1 MNDISQLL
9 PPSASQLERDL
20 VETFHAHLQTL
31 LYTPDPFI
39 FIEFAD
45 LWKENLP
52 VGPSVKSPAAIP
64 IRYLWDP
71 WRCPERF
78 LPYLACVLSVNPL
91 IFNFKDNQG
100 NYEPGVRAFI
110 ANSVKIHERA
120 GTRWSLRNAVKL
132 LGYTIADDGI
142 KFVTDDPSNRAY
154 RLNRWMEYEVTV
166 KTLIPNHL
174 VDSLWQLIESTAPL
188 RCRLV
193 KLIYEA
199 LQYYDGIDKD
209 DDSMQTALTYD
220 GTYTYGEII

>member
-31 LYTPDPFI
+31 LYTPDPFT
-39 FIEFAD
+39 FIEFTE
-45 LWKENLP
+45 LWEDHVGKP
-52 VGPSVKSPAAIP
+52 VVESPAAIP

-91 IFNFKDNQG
+91 IFNFKDNEG
-100 NYEPGVRAFI
+100 RYTPGVRAFI

-120 GTRWSLRNAVKL
+120 GTHWSLRNAVKL

-142 KFVTDDPSNRAY
+142 AFVKDDP
-154 RLNRWMEYEVTV
+154 LNRWMEYEVTV

-174 VDSLWQLIESTAPL
+174 VDSLWHLIESTAPL

-193 KLIYEA
+193 KLIYGL
-199 LQYYDGIDKD
+199 LQQYDGIDKN
-209 DDSMQTALTYD
+209 DDSMKTALTYD

>member
-31 LYTPDPFI
+31 LYTPTNASGEAI
-39 FIEFAD
+39 
-45 LWKENLP
+45 
-52 VGPSVKSPAAIP
+52 GPASIA

-71 WRCPERF
+71 WRCPKRF
-78 LPYLACVLSVNPL
+78 LPYLACALSVNPL
-91 IFNFKDNQG
+91 IFDFIEDD
-100 NYEPGVRAFI
+100 EPGVRAFI
-110 ANSVKIHERA
+110 ANSVKIHEQA
-120 GTRWSLRNAVKL
+120 GTYQSLRDAVKL
-132 LGYTIADDGI
+132 LDYEIAEDGI
-142 KFVTDDPSNRAY
+142 AFVTADP
-154 RLNRWMEYEVTV
+154 LNRWMEYEVTV
-166 KTLIPNHL
+166 KSLIPNHL

-199 LQYYDGIDKD
+199 LQYYDGIDKN